1 MSGAMIYISDFQ
13 NKLAWKFGISV
24 QNPLTP
30 LMLGYDCM
38 GFTVWFFLLASM
50 LYNPHLNITFTIMK
64 QPLNQNWTE
73 FVRFAWARLNLS

>member
-1 MSGAMIYISDFQ
+1 VEEEILMNFQ

-30 LMLGYDCM
+30 LMLGYDCV

-50 LYNPHLNITFTIMK
+50 LYNPHLNITFTMK

-73 FVRFAWARLNLS
+73 FVRF